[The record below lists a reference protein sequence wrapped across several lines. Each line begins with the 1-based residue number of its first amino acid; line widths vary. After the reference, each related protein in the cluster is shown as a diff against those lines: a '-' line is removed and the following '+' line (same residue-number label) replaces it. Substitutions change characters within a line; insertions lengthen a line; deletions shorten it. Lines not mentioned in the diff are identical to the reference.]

1 MNQAMKRTMYIL
13 IVGAIL
19 LAACTAPA
27 AAPTQDPAEAQRQI
41 QEAVAL
47 TVAAQNAQAT
57 EQQSLLPEPTNTTLP
72 TQTTAAPAATD
83 IPLPTATPFV
93 VVPPTAVPAVS
104 SGGGGGTVVKPEYS
118 CDVIRQRPYDNSYW
132 KRNKDFDVRWTIVNT
147 GTKAWRAGLD
157 LKYSSGPNFTGSTLV
172 QLPAMAPG
180 DQYEVILDAVTP
192 SDDGHY
198 VMVWML
204 EGGFCFPYVAINVE
218 Q

>member
-13 IVGAIL
+13 VVGAIL
-19 LAACTAPA
+19 LAACATPA

-57 EQQSLLPEPTNTTLP
+57 EQQSLLPAPTNTTLP
-72 TQTTAAPAATD
+72 TQTEAAPAATD

-93 VVPPTAVPAVS
+93 VVPPTTVPAVS
-104 SGGGGGTVVKPEYS
+104 GGSGSGTVVKPEYS
-118 CDVIRQRPYDNSYW
+118 CDVIRQRPIDNSYW

-147 GTKAWRAGLD
+147 GTKSWQAGLD
-157 LKYSSGPNFTGSTLV
+157 LKYSSGPNFTNATMV
-172 QLPAMAPG
+172 ELPAMAPG

-192 SDDGHY
+192 SQDGYY
-198 VMVWML
+198 VMVWKL
-204 EGGFCFPYVAINVE
+204 EGGFCYPYVAINVE